1 MAVVKSELYG
11 NTLKNI
17 VPAPDWRLFGRME
30 IIMDKNNV
38 MTIDGIPVEIGNE
51 KNLLELIRKA
61 GIKMPTF
68 CYHSELSIYGACRMC
83 MIENEWGGIDAACST
98 IPKAGMKI
106 KTNTERLRRYR
117 KNILELLLANHCRDC
132 TTCNNSGKC
141 KLQDLAVRFNIT
153 GVRFPNTAA
162 EPKLDDSSLC
172 ITRDAN
178 KCILCGD
185 CVRVCNEIQNVGAI
199 DFAHR
204 GSNMTISTAFE
215 IPMAESPCVG
225 CGQCAA
231 VCPTGA
237 IVVKNDTQKVWKALD
252 ASDTKVTVQIAP
264 AVRVGLGKK
273 MGMKPEENAMGKI
286 VAALRRMGFD
296 EIYDTSTG
304 ADLTVL
310 EEAGEFLSRLEK
322 GDNLPLFTSCCPAW
336 IQYAEKNHPEL
347 LSNIS
352 TCRSPMQMLASIVKD
367 QSGSSGRRHV
377 HVAVMPCTSKKYE
390 ASREEFKTDGVPNVD
405 YVITTQELIQMIRE
419 SGILFHELEPEA
431 VDMPFGTM
439 TGAGVI
445 FGVTGGVTEAVLRR
459 LSSDK
464 SKNAV
469 MSIAYQGV
477 RGMKGL
483 KETTVMYNQ
492 KELRVAI
499 VSGLKNAS
507 DLIELIKAGEHY
519 DFVEVMA
526 CPGGCVCG
534 AGQPFAEISTR
545 ENRGKGLYAADKLS
559 SIKFP
564 EENPLMM
571 SLYNGL
577 LRGRVHE
584 LLHVDYSHS
593 IER

>member
-1 MAVVKSELYG
+1 MDK
-11 NTLKNI
+11 KNI
-17 VPAPDWRLFGRME
+17 
-30 IIMDKNNV
+30 
-38 MTIDGIPVEIGNE
+38 MTIDGIPVEIGGE
-51 KNLLELIRKA
+51 KNLLELIRKV

-68 CYHSELSIYGACRMC
+68 CYHTELSIYGACRMC

-98 IPKAGMKI
+98 IPKAGMNI

-132 TTCNNSGKC
+132 TTCSNNGKC
-141 KLQDLAVRFNIT
+141 KLQDLAMRFNIT
-153 GVRFPNTAA
+153 GVRFPNTA
-162 EPKLDDSSLC
+162 EQPKLDDSSVC

-185 CVRVCNEIQNVGAI
+185 CVRMCNEIQNVGAI

-204 GSNMTISTAFE
+204 GSKMTISTAFE
-215 IPMAESPCVG
+215 IPIAESNCVG

-237 IVVKNDTQKVWKALD
+237 IVVKNNTQKVWEALD
-252 ASDTKVTVQIAP
+252 QANTKVTVQIAP

-273 MGMKPEENAMGKI
+273 MGMKTDENAMGKI

-304 ADLTVL
+304 ADITVL
-310 EEAGEFLSRLEK
+310 EETNEFLKRLQSET
-322 GDNLPLFTSCCPAW
+322 NIPLFTSCCPAW
-336 IQYAEKNHPEL
+336 VQYCEKNYPEL
-347 LSNIS
+347 LPNVS
-352 TCRSPMQMLASIVKD
+352 TCRSPMQMLAAIVKD
-367 QSGSSGRRHV
+367 QASSSSRRHV
-377 HVAVMPCTSKKYE
+377 HVAVMPCTAKKYE
-390 ASREEFKTDGVPNVD
+390 AGRTEFSIDGQPDVD

-419 SGILFHELEPEA
+419 SGLLFNELEPEA
-431 VDMPFGTM
+431 VDMPFATM

-459 LSSDK
+459 LSTDK
-464 SKNAV
+464 SKGALI
-469 MSIAYQGV
+469 SISYSGV
-477 RGMKGL
+477 RGMKGV
-483 KETTVMYNQ
+483 KETSVMYGDREV
-492 KELRVAI
+492 KIAV

-507 DLIELIKAGEHY
+507 ILIDKIKAGAHY

-534 AGQPFAEISTR
+534 AGQPFAETKVR
-545 ENRGKGLYAADKLS
+545 ESRSKGLYAADKMCN
-559 SIKFP
+559 IKFA

-577 LRGRVHE
+577 LKGRVHE
-584 LLHVDYSHS
+584 LLHVDYTHSHGK
-593 IER
+593 EQE